1 MRNPKKSC
9 LKLYHSSETAI
20 NPGKSKVYLR
30 LIVILYLCT
39 IALVLYS
46 SLPVLIESALIFL
59 IIIQFKN
66 DVTNQSVCHRI
77 KEIKYMQNHT
87 WSLEMIDG
95 TAYHYDKLKI
105 LIHNMLFQVIQLSS
119 DKKNQLLILF
129 NDQIPSYQL
138 RLLHLNSNKK

>member
-1 MRNPKKSC
+1 MRSPKKSC
-9 LKLYHSSETAI
+9 LKLYHSSETVI

-30 LIVILYLCT
+30 LITILYLCT
-39 IALVLYS
+39 IALILYS
-46 SLPVLIESALIFL
+46 SLPVLIEGALTFL

-66 DVTNQSVCHRI
+66 DVTNQSVCQRI
-77 KEIKYMQNHT
+77 KEIKYLQNHT
-87 WSLEMIDG
+87 WLLETIDG
-95 TAYHYDKLKI
+95 TVHHYDELRI
-105 LIHNMLFQVIQLSS
+105 LVHNMLFQVIRLSS